1 MPQVHIIRHG
11 QSLANID
18 AWANHNVI
26 DCYLSRAGQIQAQ
39 TLADEYS
46 ERFRDK
52 KVWIIV
58 SPLRRAQETAGPLI
72 ERIEPICHSI
82 IIDISPLCREQVN
95 HKSDMLEG
103 EVLTVETVDMLRER
117 CQKFKNYVTQ
127 NYSKYDDVIIISHS
141 RFIQFLL
148 HNDYSPV
155 PGNAVPM
162 IVEW

>member
-18 AWANHNVI
+18 AWANHNMI
-26 DCYLSRAGQIQAQ
+26 DCALSETGRTQIRD
-39 TLADEYS
+39 LADTYS

-52 KVWIIV
+52 RVWVIV
-58 SPLRRAQETAGPLI
+58 SPLQRARETANPLTDK
-72 ERIEPICHSI
+72 IEPICREI
-82 IIDISPLCREQVN
+82 NVVVSPLCREQVN
-95 HKSDMLEG
+95 HRSDMLEG
-103 EVLTVETVDMLRER
+103 DIFIVETVDVLRNR
-117 CQKFKNYVTQ
+117 CKEFKEYVIE

-148 HNDYSPV
+148 YNDYAPV

>member
-18 AWANHNVI
+18 AWVNHNVI
-26 DCYLSRAGQIQAQ
+26 DCALSPFGRKQVQ

-52 KVWIIV
+52 RVWIIV
-58 SPLRRAQETAGPLI
+58 SPLRRTQETAGPLI
-72 ERIEPICHSI
+72 EKIESICQTI
-82 IIDISPLCREQVN
+82 NIEISPLCREQVN

-103 EVLTVETVDMLRER
+103 EVFTVETVDVLRNR
-117 CQKFKNYVTQ
+117 CKDLKEYVTA
-127 NYSKYDDVIIISHS
+127 NHSKYDDVIIISHS

-148 HNDYSPV
+148 HNDYAPV
-155 PGNAVPM
+155 PGNAIPT
-162 IVEW
+162 IVDW